1 MTLSF
6 QDAMTAAKL
15 SSSKAVQYPARS
27 IGGRYSLKRVYISML
42 GYFETSSR
50 LKTCASI
57 NSEIRW
63 RQAKC
68 RSFPPFAFSTFC
80 SCVQS
85 CGVKHRLAILSH
97 NFQSSM
103 AWEISFAIVAAV
115 LSWGFGTD
123 NSFIQRFVQRPK
135 WVGDPLAL
143 FQDLCIFHN
152 LTIICGKS
160 FTMLHSSSFYS
171 TRTYDKFFYILFEMF
186 CK

>member
-6 QDAMTAAKL
+6 QGAMTAAKL
-15 SSSKAVQYPARS
+15 SSSKAVQYPVRS
-27 IGGRYSLKRVYISML
+27 IGGRYSLKRVNISML
-42 GYFETSSR
+42 GYLETSLR

-85 CGVKHRLAILSH
+85 CGVKTHRLAILSH

-103 AWEISFAIVAAV
+103 AWEISFAIVTAV
-115 LSWGFGTD
+115 LSWSFGTD
-123 NSFIQRFVQRPK
+123 NSFTTFCPETKMGIHI
-135 WVGDPLAL
+135 GDRLAL
-143 FQDLCIFHN
+143 FQDLYIFHD
-152 LTIICGKS
+152 LTI
-160 FTMLHSSSFYS
+160 LV
-171 TRTYDKFFYILFEMF
+171 
-186 CK
+186 